1 MRRKAYSIATAIIAL
16 GVSGC
21 GQRGDLVRSAGES
34 GPSTP
39 AGEAAAPT
47 SGQLTTASSQAR
59 PRRSDEVLR
68 KSEERQSDEYDLPP
82 EQ

>member
-1 MRRKAYSIATAIIAL
+1 MKSYAFCSVAVILAF

-39 AGEAAAPT
+39 AGEAVAPT
-47 SGQLTTASSQAR
+47 AGQLTTASTQAR
-59 PRRSDEVLR
+59 PQRSDEVLR